1 MGGIIGELDEAIMLV
16 GGSIGVGDGGNMPE
30 EGGSMGDDDLGGK
43 VGMGGIIEEVGGGG
57 RGPALSVGTVGSIP
71 IVVGVERRDGG
82 REA

>member
-1 MGGIIGELDEAIMLV
+1 MLV
-16 GGSIGVGDGGNMPE
+16 GGSIWLGDGGNIAD

-43 VGMGGIIEEVGGGG
+43 LGMGGIIEEVGGGG

-71 IVVGVERRDGG
+71 MLVGVESRDGG